1 MQGRVLTFRLIGINN
16 QNFLMEDRETG
27 SWWQQVSGAAIS
39 GPLKGQHLDPVIHDE
54 VTYGLWCREHPA
66 GRVLA
71 LNAEDDQIRPE
82 WESRT
87 ATLPTVV
94 APTGVAPTVVAPA
107 VVASTVV
114 PARRGDALE
123 PRAVI
128 VGVTV
133 DGEAKAY
140 PQALLRRTRAVM
152 DRVGSTPVAVLMGA
166 DDNSTR
172 IFDRRLDGRELELL
186 ARPGSSPAVFV
197 DAETGSEWGIS
208 GTAQSGPLAGRTLRR
223 LPQLTDYW
231 FDWQLY
237 HPDTRVYREWQPKAA
252 NPPDPTDPANPPN
265 PGKTAD
271 PATR

>member
-1 MQGRVLTFRLIGINN
+1 VWKRSVQGRVLTFRLIGINN
-16 QNFLMEDRETG
+16 QNFLMEDLETR

-66 GRVLA
+66 GRVFA
-71 LNAEDDQIRPE
+71 LNAEDDQIREE

-94 APTGVAPTVVAPA
+94 APT
-107 VVASTVV
+107 VV
-114 PARRGDALE
+114 PARDTLE
-123 PRAVI
+123 SRAVI

-133 DGEAKAY
+133 EGQAKAY
-140 PQALLRRTRAVM
+140 PQTLLRRTHAVM

-172 IFDRRLDGRELELL
+172 VFDRRIDDRELELL
-186 ARPGSSPAVFV
+186 VRPGSSPAVFL
-197 DAETGSEWGIS
+197 DAETGSEWDIS
-208 GTAQSGPLAGRTLRR
+208 GIARSGPLAGRTLRR

-237 HPDTRVYREWQPKAA
+237 HPDTRVYREWRPTPAA
-252 NPPDPTDPANPPN
+252 LPDNPAKPA
-265 PGKTAD
+265 KITE